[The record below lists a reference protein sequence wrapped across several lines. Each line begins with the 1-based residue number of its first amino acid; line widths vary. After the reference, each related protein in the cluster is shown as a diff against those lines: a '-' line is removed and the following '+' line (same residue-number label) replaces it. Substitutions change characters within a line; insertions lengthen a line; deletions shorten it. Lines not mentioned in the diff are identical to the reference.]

1 MEEFSNG
8 DSKVNDSTITNSSA
22 DNAPNDTNVDNVQP
36 VVKAE
41 EELPTTAKS
50 ETMTSEAPKADIE
63 PREILIS
70 HAVKFLSN
78 SSILEADDEKKIQ
91 FLLGKGLTRKE
102 IDIAKERATQV
113 QMSTTPTA
121 TASITTPIPPAVPP
135 RTYASTMPVARTP
148 LWKQLAF
155 VLLITGTFSAFMIAV
170 IKKFLGPMVTSI
182 IFAKQQLYSHQLS
195 LFRKFNEALL
205 SFVSLLRT
213 PRMSSHDDS
222 KINSDSDEELPTPTD
237 QDEIS
242 TPPSLL
248 APLSTDLTTLA
259 ERLNTY
265 QQNLEKNNDLSDLK
279 LSVNT
284 LTAYLTENTY
294 PYKIWTNSERG
305 DSAVARFKEEI
316 RGLKGLLI
324 NRRNFPKIPATPTTY
339 SSTSKPPTEPQIQEI
354 E

>member
-8 DSKVNDSTITNSSA
+8 DSKVNDSTITNLST
-22 DNAPNDTNVDNVQP
+22 DNAPNDTNAVNVQP
-36 VVKAE
+36 VVKA

-70 HAVKFLSN
+70 QAVKFLSD
-78 SSILEADDEKKIQ
+78 SSILKADDEKKVQ

-102 IDIAKERATQV
+102 IDLAKERAV
-113 QMSTTPTA
+113 RAQMS
-121 TASITTPIPPAVPP
+121 ITSTDKPPAVPP
-135 RTYASTMPVARTP
+135 RTYASPMPVERTP
-148 LWKQLAF
+148 LWKRLAF
-155 VLLITGTFSAFMIAV
+155 VLLITGTFSVFMITA
-170 IKKFLGPMVTSI
+170 IKKFIGPMVTSVNL
-182 IFAKQQLYSHQLS
+182 ARQQLYSHQLS
-195 LFRKFNEALL
+195 LFRKFNEILL

-213 PRMSSHDDS
+213 PRVSSHDDS
-222 KINSDSDEELPTPTD
+222 NISANDDEELLTPTD

-248 APLSTDLTTLA
+248 APLSTDLTKLA

-265 QQNLEKNNDLSDLK
+265 QQNLEKNKNISDLK
-279 LSVNT
+279 LSFNS
-284 LTAYLTENTY
+284 LTEYLTDNSY
-294 PYKIWTNSERG
+294 SYKIWTNSERG
-305 DSAVARFKEEI
+305 DSAVAKVREEI

-324 NRRNFPKIPATPTTY
+324 NRRNFPKIPASPTTY
-339 SSTSKPPTEPQIQEI
+339 SSQFPTSNISEI

>member
-8 DSKVNDSTITNSSA
+8 DSEVNDSTITNSSV

-36 VVKAE
+36 AVKAE
-41 EELPTTAKS
+41 EELPTTAES
-50 ETMTSEAPKADIE
+50 EAMTSEAPKANIE
-63 PREILIS
+63 PREILLS
-70 HAVKFLSN
+70 HAVKFLSD

-102 IDIAKERATQV
+102 IDIAKERATR
-113 QMSTTPTA
+113 MLP
-121 TASITTPIPPAVPP
+121 TPIPPAVPP
-135 RTYASTMPVARTP
+135 RTYAQPMPVSRTP

-213 PRMSSHDDS
+213 PRVPPHDD
-222 KINSDSDEELPTPTD
+222 SDSDEELPTPTD

-248 APLSTDLTTLA
+248 APLSTDLTTLS

-294 PYKIWTNSERG
+294 PYKNWTNSERG
-305 DSAVARFKEEI
+305 DSAVAKIKEEI